1 MVICSEA
8 LEKIQEVPFDSSSDG
23 WILFNVTEALYKW
36 VHDQDANLG
45 LVISVFR
52 TKTGTVYY
60 YYNNKKNVIIFMCR

>member
-1 MVICSEA
+1 MSSSSEA

-52 TKTGTVYY
+52 TKIGT
-60 YYNNKKNVIIFMCR
+60 IQRHH